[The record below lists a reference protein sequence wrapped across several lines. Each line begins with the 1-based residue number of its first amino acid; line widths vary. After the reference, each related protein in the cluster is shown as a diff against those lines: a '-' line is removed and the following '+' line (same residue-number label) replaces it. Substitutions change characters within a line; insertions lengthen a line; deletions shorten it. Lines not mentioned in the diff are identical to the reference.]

1 MRVHTS
7 HGSFFY
13 LHFSKQPK
21 YLMFR
26 IGYDAKRL
34 FNNFTGLGNYSR
46 TLLQNMATY
55 YPDNEYFLYTPRV
68 NKSPETAFFLNSP
81 LFSVHAPRRGSGAW
95 WRSFSVVNDLKRH
108 KIQLFHGLS
117 HEIPSGVRKA
127 GIPSVVTMHD
137 LAFKRFPHFYPFFD
151 RHIYDFKFR
160 YACQHAER
168 IVAISESTRNDV
180 VEFYDIAPE
189 KISVIYQSC
198 HERFQQEKSQK
209 TIDYILKKYQLP
221 KDYLLF
227 VGSLSERKNP
237 LAILQAMVQLPSAL
251 QLPLVI
257 IGDGQ
262 PYKKKIQDFAQ
273 RHKMQR
279 KVLFIRPEY
288 EDMPAIYQQAD
299 VFIYP
304 SFYEGFG
311 IPILEALFSET
322 PVITSNVSSLP
333 EAAGPDSWLV
343 NPDRADEIAAGIQKI
358 LEDQAFRRN
367 MIEKGY
373 QYAQRFQGDLLSD
386 QMMELYEDVL
396 KMDAIV

>member
-1 MRVHTS
+1 
-7 HGSFFY
+7 
-13 LHFSKQPK
+13 
-21 YLMFR
+21 MFR

-34 FNNFTGLGNYSR
+34 FTNFTGLGNYSR
-46 TLLQNMATY
+46 TLLRNLASF

-68 NKSPETAFFLNSP
+68 LKSPETTFFLNSP
-81 LFSVHAPRRGSGAW
+81 LFSVHRPKRGIGAW

-117 HEIPSGVRKA
+117 HEIPAGIRQA
-127 GIPSVVTMHD
+127 GIPAIVTMHD
-137 LAFKRFPHFYPFFD
+137 LAFKRYPSFYPFLD
-151 RHIYDFKFR
+151 RQVYDIKFR
-160 YACQHAER
+160 HACQKADR
-168 IVAISESTRNDV
+168 IVAISEHTKRDII
-180 VEFYDIAPE
+180 EFYGIAPE
-189 KISVIYQSC
+189 KIVVIYQSC

-209 TIDYILKKYQLP
+209 TIDYVLKKYQLP
-221 KDYLLF
+221 RDYFLF
-227 VGSLSERKNP
+227 VGSLNERKNL
-237 LAILQAMVQLPSAL
+237 LAVLEAMVQLPQDL
-251 QLPLVI
+251 QLPLVV
-257 IGDGQ
+257 IGEGQ
-262 PYKKKIQDFAQ
+262 PYKKKVLDFMQ
-273 RHKMQR
+273 RHGLER
-279 KVLFIRPEY
+279 RVYFVRPEF

-343 NPDRADEIAAGIQKI
+343 RPDHPEEIAAGIEKI
-358 LEDQAFRRN
+358 LGDEAFRRH

-373 QYAQRFQGDLLSD
+373 QYAQRFQGELLTD

-396 KMDAIV
+396 NIDAVA

>member
-1 MRVHTS
+1 
-7 HGSFFY
+7 
-13 LHFSKQPK
+13 
-21 YLMFR
+21 MFR

-34 FNNFTGLGNYSR
+34 FTNFTGLGNYSR
-46 TLLQNMATY
+46 TLLRNLASF

-68 NKSPETAFFLNSP
+68 WKSPETTFFLNSP
-81 LFSVHAPRRGSGAW
+81 LFSVHRPKRGIGAW

-117 HEIPSGVRKA
+117 HEIPAGIRQA
-127 GIPSVVTMHD
+127 GIPTIVTMHD
-137 LAFKRFPHFYPFFD
+137 LAFKRYPSFYPFLD
-151 RHIYDFKFR
+151 RQVYDIKFR
-160 YACQHAER
+160 HACQKADR
-168 IVAISESTRNDV
+168 IVAISEHTKRDII
-180 VEFYDIAPE
+180 EFYGIAPE
-189 KISVIYQSC
+189 QIVVIYQSC

-209 TIDYILKKYQLP
+209 TIDYVLKKYQLP
-221 KDYLLF
+221 RDYFLF
-227 VGSLSERKNP
+227 VGALNERKNL
-237 LAILQAMVQLPSAL
+237 LAVLEAMVQLPQDL
-251 QLPLVI
+251 QLPLVV
-257 IGDGQ
+257 IGEGQ
-262 PYKKKIQDFAQ
+262 LYKKKVLDFVQ
-273 RHKMQR
+273 RHRLQR
-279 KVLFIRPEY
+279 MVYFVRPEF

-343 NPDRADEIAAGIQKI
+343 QPDHPEEIAAGIEKI
-358 LEDQAFRRN
+358 LSDEAFRRH

-373 QYAQRFQGDLLSD
+373 QYAQRFQGELLTD

-396 KMDAIV
+396 DIDAVA

>member
-1 MRVHTS
+1 
-7 HGSFFY
+7 
-13 LHFSKQPK
+13 
-21 YLMFR
+21 MFR

-55 YPDNEYFLYTPRV
+55 YPDNEYFLYTPKV

-81 LFSVHAPRRGSGAW
+81 IFSVHTPRRGSGAW
-95 WRSFSVVNDLKRH
+95 WRSFAVVNDLKRH

-117 HEIPSGVRKA
+117 HEIPAGIRKA
-127 GIPSVVTMHD
+127 AIPSVVTMHD
-137 LAFKRFPHFYPFFD
+137 LAFKRYPQFYPFFD
-151 RHIYDFKFR
+151 RHIYDIKFR
-160 YACQHAER
+160 HACQQADR
-168 IVAISESTRNDV
+168 VIAISESTRNDII
-180 VEFYDIAPE
+180 EFYKIDPE

-198 HERFQQEKSQK
+198 HERFLQEKSQK
-209 TIDYILKKYQLP
+209 TIDYVLKKYQLP
-221 KDYLLF
+221 TDYLLF

-237 LAILQAMVQLPSAL
+237 LAVLQAMIRLPSAI

-257 IGDGQ
+257 IGEGQ
-262 PYKKKIQDFAQ
+262 VYKKKVVDFIQ
-273 RHKMQR
+273 RHKMAR
-279 KVLFIRPEY
+279 KVLFVKPEY

-299 VFIYP
+299 VFLYP
-304 SFYEGFG
+304 SYYEGFG

-322 PVITSNVSSLP
+322 PVITSHVSSLP

-343 NPDRADEIAAGIQKI
+343 HPERPEEIAAGIQKI
-358 LEDQAFRRN
+358 LEDQTFRRN

-373 QYAQRFQGDLLSD
+373 QYAQRFQGDVLSD

-396 KMDAIV
+396 KIDAIV